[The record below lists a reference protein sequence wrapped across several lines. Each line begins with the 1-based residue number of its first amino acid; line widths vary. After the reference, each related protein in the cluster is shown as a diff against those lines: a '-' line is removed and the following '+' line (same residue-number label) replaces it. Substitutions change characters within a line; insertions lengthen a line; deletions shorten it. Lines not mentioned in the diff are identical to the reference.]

1 MRVLNE
7 KQHYIELVN
16 TVVSAEAIRSIKQRL
31 DEAMKVDESLA
42 LVGAGVG
49 GVIALCAA
57 ALKMVAKGEEL
68 RAIAI
73 EHGPKLKKLF
83 SVWQEKMKDGKWGK
97 AAWSETMLWRDPA
110 EIAIAKKEGR
120 DWRTV
125 KPVYEQLPPKLRA
138 SVMAV
143 IDDHGVKQKK
153 KETPKSFNHR
163 IMNKAR
169 KNASSKD
176 FVKRST
182 TKAIKM
188 NPSDEQMGKERYIR
202 HNDLQFQE

>member
-1 MRVLNE
+1 M
-7 KQHYIELVN
+7 VN
-16 TVVSAEAIRSIKQRL
+16 STVSVSEIRSLKQRL

-57 ALKMVAKGEEL
+57 ALRMVAKGEEL
-68 RAIAI
+68 RAVAL
-73 EHGPKLKKLF
+73 EHGAKLKKLF
-83 SVWQEKMKDGKWGK
+83 TVWQEKTGESKWGK

-138 SVMAV
+138 AVMSV
-143 IDDHGVKQKK
+143 IDDHGLKQKK
-153 KETPKSFNHR
+153 KETPKSFNKR
-163 IMNKAR
+163 IMNRVRKKAAD
-169 KNASSKD
+169 KG

-182 TKAIKM
+182 TRAIKM
-188 NPSDEQMGKERYIR
+188 TPSDDQMSKERLIR
-202 HNDLQFQE
+202 QNDLQFQE